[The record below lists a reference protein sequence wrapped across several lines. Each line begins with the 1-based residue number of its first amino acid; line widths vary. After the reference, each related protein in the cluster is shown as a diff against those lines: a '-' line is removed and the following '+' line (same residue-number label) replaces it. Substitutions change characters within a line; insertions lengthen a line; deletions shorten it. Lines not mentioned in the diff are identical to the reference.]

1 MFFGRGRRSKAK
13 VKCPLCEQL
22 NDEGLSD
29 CLRCGYK
36 LGKDGSQQ
44 QGGYVEQQA
53 SDLFSALMEDDE
65 EEEDDDDD

>member
-53 SDLFSALMEDDE
+53 NDLFSALMEDD
-65 EEEDDDDD
+65 